1 MVLNGSIAYGQRPL
15 YLYLQSMQS
24 HVTIMSHNI
33 QIDNIYVKWVTV
45 IRSHKRW
52 KTRCLGARV
61 AGQAPRAQYARL
73 YLTGSEMYLLFTV
86 QHTTSYIYII
96 YQYSLYFKLTR

>member
-52 KTRCLGARV
+52 KHDV
-61 AGQAPRAQYARL
+61 
-73 YLTGSEMYLLFTV
+73 
-86 QHTTSYIYII
+86 
-96 YQYSLYFKLTR
+96 